1 MKYYVWIVLFL
12 VSLGALAGVL
22 VRSPHARPR
31 ADCTGRVVIGTSLHG
46 QPVECVCIG
55 GVQSTCFAPGP

>member
-31 ADCTGRVVIGTSLHG
+31 ADCTGRAVIACNRTDRRS
-46 QPVECVCIG
+46 P
-55 GVQSTCFAPGP
+55 